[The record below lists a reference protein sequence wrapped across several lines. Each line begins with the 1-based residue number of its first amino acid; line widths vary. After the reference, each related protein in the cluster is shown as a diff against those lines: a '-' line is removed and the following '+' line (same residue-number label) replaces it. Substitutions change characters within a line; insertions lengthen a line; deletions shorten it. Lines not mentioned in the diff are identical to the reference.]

1 MNRAASI
8 MDTQCLLCEA
18 GSDLLP
24 ITLTAYDTEVTR
36 GYIKLHYVILHD
48 CILHQPIIKSR
59 TRGVQQ
65 ATRGCDENRI
75 KSLAKK
81 IENLNET
88 TSLKTW

>member
-1 MNRAASI
+1 

-24 ITLTAYDTEVTR
+24 ITSTANDTEVTTGFR
-36 GYIKLHYVILHD
+36 KLHNVILHD
-48 CILHQPIIKSR
+48 CILHQPIIMSR

-65 ATRGCDENRI
+65 ATRGSDENRI
-75 KSLAKK
+75 KSFAKK
-81 IENLNET
+81 TEKLNET